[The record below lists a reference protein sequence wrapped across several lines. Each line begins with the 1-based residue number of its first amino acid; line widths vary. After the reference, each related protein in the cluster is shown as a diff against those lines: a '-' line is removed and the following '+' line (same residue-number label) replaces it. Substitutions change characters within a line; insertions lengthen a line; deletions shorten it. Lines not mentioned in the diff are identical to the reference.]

1 MFILT
6 ELAYSHRAC
15 LLHICFVYR
24 LNGDR
29 FIFFNSK
36 ITADGDCSL
45 EIKRHLLLGK
55 KVMTTLN
62 SVLKSR
68 GITLVTKAH
77 VVKVIVFPVVIHG
90 YDNWSIQE
98 VECWRIDTCE
108 LWCWKLLRVTW
119 TTIRSNQSILKEI
132 NPEYSLENC
141 CWSWSSNTLTTW
153 CEELI
158 HWKIFWCQ
166 ETLKTKGE
174 GECRG

>member
-1 MFILT
+1 M
-6 ELAYSHRAC
+6 
-15 LLHICFVYR
+15 YR

-36 ITADGDCSL
+36 ITADGGCSL

-98 VECWRIDTCE
+98 VEC
-108 LWCWKLLRVTW
+108 
-119 TTIRSNQSILKEI
+119 
-132 NPEYSLENC
+132 
-141 CWSWSSNTLTTW
+141 
-153 CEELI
+153 
-158 HWKIFWCQ
+158 
-166 ETLKTKGE
+166 
-174 GECRG
+174 